1 MSHKESN
8 RCASI
13 GMALVVG
20 FVALAAQPTFSFAS
34 DLVVQLFAQA
44 NEAPTSKPNNDA
56 GNPNNQAPN
65 TQPPA
70 SSQPNEPAAVILK
83 NATQSGVPARCAS
96 IADAT
101 DRQKCVNT
109 PKGD

>member
-1 MSHKESN
+1 MSHKEAN

-44 NEAPTSKPNNDA
+44 NEVPTSKPNNDA
-56 GNPNNQAPN
+56 GNPNNQTPGNQAPN
-65 TQPPA
+65 AQPPA
-70 SSQPNEPAAVILK
+70 S
-83 NATQSGVPARCAS
+83 
-96 IADAT
+96 
-101 DRQKCVNT
+101 
-109 PKGD
+109 